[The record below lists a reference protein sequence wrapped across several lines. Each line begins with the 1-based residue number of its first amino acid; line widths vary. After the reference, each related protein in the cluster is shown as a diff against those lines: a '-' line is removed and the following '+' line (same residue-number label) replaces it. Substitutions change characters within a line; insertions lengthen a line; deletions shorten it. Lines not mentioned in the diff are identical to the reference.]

1 MINPLYQAKF
11 DDAKGGY
18 EYAIKH
24 PLWRG
29 MDEMELRDAEQVF
42 QHLAVRLDMPRAA
55 GIAHAIR
62 QIRMQRQKEREA
74 V

>member
-1 MINPLYQAKF
+1 MLNPLYQGKF

-24 PLWRG
+24 PLWAD
-29 MDEMELRDAEQVF
+29 MDNLELRQVEEIF
-42 QHLAVRLDMPRAA
+42 QRLAYKLDMPRAA

-62 QIRMQRQKEREA
+62 QIRMQRQA
-74 V
+74 